1 VATGYNNEY
10 MDCGD
15 CTPVYFDA
23 YSGFSISD
31 ACNNTTSMR
40 VYYRGSLGQNFDTIL
55 YTNSGLTQTVDFGYY
70 RNNDDLIFGVLNTL
84 QYPSEDPGMINF
96 EGGPCPTPTPTPLP
110 TGLFTGYVSDGSA
123 QQACDGGTFGPL
135 SPVPPYEQTPFYAFA
150 FDIIGATGDLC
161 NATLISTSGYSGN
174 GDIIKPMAQG
184 GTYDMN
190 PEFWIASG
198 GFVRKWSRVGTTS
211 NATPLDTCVS
221 CTGGPTPTPLPPTST
236 PTPLPTVSVGDP
248 IFVGYGSTCQDA
260 CGGSATTSI
269 YAKSTDP
276 QSLNSGQTY
285 YDGGGN
291 ILNGEGLYYSD
302 MSNYCG
308 IINSNGILGSMG
320 TCN

>member
-1 VATGYNNEY
+1 
-10 MDCGD
+10 
-15 CTPVYFDA
+15 
-23 YSGFSISD
+23 
-31 ACNNTTSMR
+31 MR

-70 RNNDDLIFGVLNTL
+70 RNNDDLIFGVRNDPPD
-84 QYPSEDPGMINF
+84 YPSDDPGMINF

-198 GFVRKWSRVGTTS
+198 GYVRKWSRVGTTS

-221 CTGGPTPTPLPPTST
+221 CTGGPTPTPLPPTPTST
-236 PTPLPTVSVGDP
+236 PITVTVGDA
-248 IFVGYGSTCQDA
+248 ITVGYGNSCQAA
-260 CGGSATTSI
+260 CNGAATFTTTNI

-276 QSLNSGQTY
+276 QSFNNGQTY
-285 YDGGGN
+285 YDSVGQ
-291 ILNGEGLYYSD
+291 IFNGQGLYYSD
-302 MSNYCG
+302 MVNNCG
-308 IINSNGILGSMG
+308 IINSNGLLGSMG
-320 TCN
+320 TCD